1 MKNDYRVERWSG
13 NFLPDSAKL
22 KQIMQAEGF
31 SVFEWTDGANA
42 VYANHE
48 HFVYANHEHFE
59 DQSHW
64 IISGEL
70 ELTVENVGTFVLKS
84 GDRDF
89 MPANT
94 VHSARVLGVN
104 PVTYLIGAKR

>member
-1 MKNDYRVERWSG
+1 MKNDYRVERWNEKFS
-13 NFLPDSAKL
+13 PDSAKL

-31 SVFEWTDGANA
+31 SVFEWTDSANTI
-42 VYANHE
+42 YG
-48 HFVYANHEHFE
+48 NHEHFE
-59 DQSHW
+59 EQSHW

-70 ELTVENVGTFVLKS
+70 EMTVENIGTFVLKS

-94 VHSARVLGVN
+94 VHSARVLGGN

>member
-1 MKNDYRVERWSG
+1 MENDYRVERWNEDFS
-13 NFLPDSAKL
+13 PDSAKL
-22 KQIMQAEGF
+22 KQIMQTEGF

-42 VYANHE
+42 VYGTHK
-48 HFVYANHEHFE
+48 HSE

-70 ELTVENVGTFVLKS
+70 ELTVENVGIFVLKS

-94 VHSARVLGVN
+94 VHSARVLGEN

>member
-1 MKNDYRVERWSG
+1 MNEYKIERWREETA
-13 NFLPDSAKL
+13 PEAAKL
-22 KQIMQAEGF
+22 KRIMQAAGF
-31 SVFEWTDGANA
+31 SVFEWTDAADA
-42 VYANHE
+42 VYGKHQ
-48 HFVYANHEHFE
+48 HGE

-70 ELTVENVGTFVLKS
+70 ELTIENVGTFVLKA

-94 VHSARVLGVN
+94 VHSARVSGGK
-104 PVTYLIGAKR
+104 PVTYLIGAKH